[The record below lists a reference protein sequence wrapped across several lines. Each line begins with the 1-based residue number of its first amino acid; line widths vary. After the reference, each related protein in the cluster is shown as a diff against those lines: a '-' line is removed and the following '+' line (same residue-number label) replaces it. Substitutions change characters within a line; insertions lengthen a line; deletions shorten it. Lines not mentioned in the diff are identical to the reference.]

1 MNKLYEYLRKVINGK
16 KIAILGF
23 GREGKATLKA
33 LLEVGGYECIAV
45 IDSRDVTKE
54 VSKECRV
61 IFGSDYQ
68 DSLNDFD
75 LVFKSPGI
83 VLNKPIEDY
92 SCNITSEMEAFLSC
106 YGSNVCGITG
116 TKGKS
121 TTSSL
126 IYNILKR
133 AGRDCFLAGNI
144 GVPVF
149 EFADKVNPD
158 TIAVIEMSCHQLEYL
173 KVSPHVAILLN
184 IYEDHLDHYGTR
196 EKYGLAK
203 KNIYI
208 NQCESD
214 FLFTTKETLDE
225 WGMGESNTKF
235 VSKEALPF
243 KSFDELDGVSL
254 RGEHNLLNAAFAYE
268 ACRLYGITDSEFVKG
283 VCTFKTL
290 PHRLESIGVIDGVEY
305 IDDSI
310 STTVN
315 STICAIESIEN
326 AKIVLVGGMERNIEY
341 EGLVE
346 YLANS
351 RLKLIICM
359 YESGKR
365 IYSMYADKEKEE
377 SSPKALLC
385 TDLGEAVRLAKENA
399 CAKEAVLLS
408 PAAASYGYFKNF
420 EERGDRFKEL
430 IMKN

>member
-1 MNKLYEYLRKVINGK
+1 MNKLYEYLKKIISGK

-33 LLEVGGYECIAV
+33 ILETGGYESIAV
-45 IDSRDVTKE
+45 LDSRDVSSE

-61 IFGSDYQ
+61 FFGEDYQ
-68 DSLNDFD
+68 DSLDDFD
-75 LVFKSPGI
+75 CVFKSPGI
-83 VLNKPIEDY
+83 VLNKPIEAY
-92 SCNITSEMEAFLSC
+92 SCNINSEMEVFLSC
-106 YGSNVCGITG
+106 YGSQVLGVTG

-126 IYNILKR
+126 IYNILKG

-144 GVPVF
+144 GIPVF
-149 EFADKVNPD
+149 EFADKVNFD

-173 KVSPHVAILLN
+173 NVSPHVAILLN
-184 IYEDHLDHYGTR
+184 VYEDHLDHYGTR

-208 NQCESD
+208 NQSESD
-214 FLFTTKETLDE
+214 FLFTTEETLDE
-225 WGMGESNTKF
+225 WGKGLGNTKF
-235 VSKEALPF
+235 ITKDLLPF

-268 ACRLYGITDSEFVKG
+268 ACKLYGITDSEFIKG
-283 VCTFKTL
+283 VRTFKTL
-290 PHRLESIGVIDGVEY
+290 PHRLESIGVFDGVEY

-326 AKIVLVGGMERNIEY
+326 ARIVLVGGMERNIDY
-341 EGLVE
+341 EELVD
-346 YLANS
+346 YFVHS
-351 RLKLIICM
+351 RLKLLICM

-365 IYSMYADKEKEE
+365 IYSMYAEKEKEK

-385 TDLGEAVRLAKENA
+385 TDLYDAVRLAKGNA
-399 CAKEAVLLS
+399 CAGEAVLLS

-420 EERGDRFKEL
+420 EERGDRFKEFVKK
-430 IMKN
+430 I